1 MISNVSA
8 SRPFSLTRKVGVSLS
23 TNPIVQTPSA
33 ARDYASQRV
42 ERIEGLSIEV
52 QYAKERDGE
61 VSAIPA
67 YSLAACGIEVNATVG
82 ERFYHRF

>member
-1 MISNVSA
+1 MIRNVSA

-23 TNPIVQTPSA
+23 KNPIVQTPRAS
-33 ARDYASQRV
+33 RDYSSQRV

-61 VSAIPA
+61 VLFIAGN
-67 YSLAACGIEVNATVG
+67 AAIEVCSSEG
-82 ERFYHRF
+82 CDFLSIF